1 MFNNSISEDLRK
13 SCSQTYFAL
22 NCHCLKETS
31 YSRCLSYRVQK
42 NFTLQQVPTD
52 IWAGYLGLFTGLYDG
67 GGWSKVDDAACSA
80 PYPLQPFVGLPSP
93 RKPPCDLQS
102 RTMAHCMLNKD
113 GVGARDRECM
123 NACDQGDWN
132 GDCAGWDN
140 IQRFAFNDAKELA
153 VSTTKNYLTLFCLLA
168 GPNICY

>member
-1 MFNNSISEDLRK
+1 MDTTLSAEITGKKISSQQNWLMFK
-13 SCSQTYFAL
+13 
-22 NCHCLKETS
+22 K
-31 YSRCLSYRVQK
+31 QK
-42 NFTLQQVPTD
+42 FL
-52 IWAGYLGLFTGLYDG
+52 
-67 GGWSKVDDAACSA
+67 
-80 PYPLQPFVGLPSP
+80 
-93 RKPPCDLQS
+93 PCDLQS
-102 RTMAHCMLNKD
+102 RTMVHCMLNKD

-153 VSTTKNYLTLFCLLA
+153 VSTTKNYLALFCLLA